1 MKTLIDNI
9 GFLLI
14 IALCFLVA
22 YCAGHRKGKQQARE
36 EFKPDT
42 LTYVD
47 TLHYYLPKTKDST
60 IIRFATIRIPYNSR
74 TDCGKKESKNRGQ
87 GEEDNQEDEEKDDD
101 EEETADS
108 IEMKIPIEQ
117 KVYEDKHYTAYISGY
132 RPSLDSL
139 ILRHTTR
146 EIFNPSKPTRNRR
159 WKFGLQ
165 AGFGM
170 TPKGLQPY
178 IGIGGS
184 YNLNN

>member
-1 MKTLIDNI
+1 MKILIDNI

-22 YCAGHRKGKQQARE
+22 YCAGHRKGKQQARG

-74 TDCGKKESKNRGQ
+74 TDCHKNTNGKNKKQENQ
-87 GEEDNQEDEEKDDD
+87 EEDEDQEEDD
-101 EEETADS
+101 EEEPADS

-139 ILRHTTR
+139 IFRNTTR
-146 EIFNPSKPTRNRR
+146 EIFSPPKPSRNRR
-159 WKFGLQ
+159 WRFGLQ

-184 YNLNN
+184 YNITN